1 MPHLTFIS
9 PHSTS
14 NMPNALSV
22 FQDPFFKT
30 PLSTARDLDR
40 WDRFGNFTNPINS
53 QMSIAIVPSMLQSD
67 TKAIRPILSADIR
80 DDTMDEATPP
90 KN

>member
-14 NMPNALSV
+14 NMPNPLLV
-22 FQDPFFKT
+22 KKKNPFFKT
-30 PLSTARDLDR
+30 PLSTVRDLDR
-40 WDRFGNFTNPINS
+40 WDRFENFTNSLNS
-53 QMSIAIVPSMLQSD
+53 QMSIVRSMLQSD
-67 TKAIRPILSADIR
+67 TKAIRSILS

>member
-14 NMPNALSV
+14 NMPNPLLV

-30 PLSTARDLDR
+30 PLSTVRDLDR
-40 WDRFGNFTNPINS
+40 WDRFGNS
-53 QMSIAIVPSMLQSD
+53 HQMSLSIVPSMLQSD
-67 TKAIRPILSADIR
+67 TKAIRPIRSSILS